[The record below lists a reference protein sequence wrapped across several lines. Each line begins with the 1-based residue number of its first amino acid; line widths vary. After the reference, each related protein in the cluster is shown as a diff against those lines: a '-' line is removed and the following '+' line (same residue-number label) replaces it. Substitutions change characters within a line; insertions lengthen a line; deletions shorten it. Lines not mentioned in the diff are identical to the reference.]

1 MRNHFLNY
9 TAVGIFVAA
18 MIAALVVSL
27 SMLAGRT
34 GPTDSYSVV
43 LDDVTDVKYGTI
55 VRFAGFPIGQ
65 VEEINPEYHEGKYRF
80 RLHISVK
87 EGWKFPQDSIA
98 RIAASSFLAG
108 KTLEVNGGLASATI
122 APGGEIAGGTAADMF
137 SLMAQ
142 VAAEIGDLSKSSLKP
157 LVAKIGDIIDRIGNT
172 TEVNLKELM
181 GSLNEIAH
189 EVNAKT
195 PAIVGNVETFSNQ
208 INVEMAKVDQLLSEK
223 NIGAVNNSLSHI
235 ENATANAEVA
245 SKDLRQLGSQITKV
259 ADQISALIADN
270 RKGVDKS
277 VADLEYTL
285 RAVAQNIDSITHN
298 LDGTTRN
305 MNEFSRLIRQNPG
318 LLLSGSN
325 PETDKGLSPNSG
337 DESQ

>member
-55 VRFAGFPIGQ
+55 VRFAGYPIGQ
-65 VEEINPEYHEGKYRF
+65 VEKISPEYNEGRYRF
-80 RLHISVK
+80 RLHIAVK
-87 EGWKFPQDSIA
+87 EGWKFPQDSVA

-108 KTLEVNGGLASATI
+108 KTLEINGGLASATI

-181 GSLNEIAH
+181 GSLNAIAH

-195 PAIVGNVETFSNQ
+195 PTIVGNVETFSSQ

-223 NIGAVNNSLSHI
+223 NIGAVNNSLGHI

-245 SKDLRQLGSQITKV
+245 SKDLRQIGAQISKV
-259 ADQISALIADN
+259 ADQISALVADN

-337 DESQ
+337 DEQ

>member
-9 TAVGIFVAA
+9 TAVGIFVSA
-18 MIAALVVSL
+18 MIVALVVSL

-34 GPTDSYSVV
+34 GPTDSYYVV

-55 VRFAGFPIGQ
+55 VRFAGYPVGQ
-65 VEEINPEYHEGKYRF
+65 VEDINPEHNEGKYRF
-80 RLHISVK
+80 RLRIAVQ
-87 EGWKFPQDSIA
+87 EGWKFPQDSVA

-108 KTLEVNGGLASATI
+108 KTLEINGGLASATI

-142 VAAEIGDLSKSSLKP
+142 VAGEIGDLSKSSLKP
-157 LVAKIGDIIDRIGNT
+157 LVAKIGDIIDRVGNT

-181 GSLNEIAH
+181 ASLNSIAH
-189 EVNAKT
+189 EVNTKT

-208 INVEMAKVDQLLSEK
+208 INAEMAKVDQLLSDK
-223 NIGAVNNSLSHI
+223 NIGAINNSLGHI
-235 ENATANAEVA
+235 ERATSNAEEA
-245 SKDLRQLGSQITKV
+245 SKDLRSLGGQITAV
-259 ADQISALIADN
+259 ADEIKALVADN
-270 RKGVDKS
+270 RKSVDKS
-277 VADLEYTL
+277 VADLEYVL

-325 PETDKGLSPNSG
+325 PETDKGLSPSNG
-337 DESQ
+337 DSAP

>member
-18 MIAALVVSL
+18 MIVALVVMLSL
-27 SMLAGRT
+27 LAGRT
-34 GPTDSYSVV
+34 GPTDNYSIV
-43 LDDVTDVKYGTI
+43 LDDVTDVKYGTA

-65 VEEINPEYHEGKYRF
+65 VEEISPEYNAGKYRF
-80 RLHISVK
+80 RLHVAVK
-87 EGWKFPQDSIA
+87 QGWKFPSDSIA

-108 KTLEVNGGLASATI
+108 KTIEINGGQSQETI

-142 VAAEIGDLSKSSLKP
+142 VAGEIGDLSKSSLKP
-157 LVAKIGDIIDRIGNT
+157 LVARIGEIIDRIGAT
-172 TEVNLKELM
+172 TETNLQQLM
-181 GSLNEIAH
+181 GSLNAIAS
-189 EVNAKT
+189 EVNSKT
-195 PAIVGNVETFSNQ
+195 PTIMSNVQDFSSQ
-208 INVEMAKVDQLLSEK
+208 INVEMGKVDRILSEK
-223 NIGAVNNSLSHI
+223 NIGAIDGSLANI
-235 ENATANAEVA
+235 QKATANAEVA
-245 SKDLRQLGSQITKV
+245 SRDLKSLGARITQV
-259 ADQISALIADN
+259 ADEIQGMVADN

-277 VADLEYTL
+277 VADLEYIL

-325 PETDKGLSPNSG
+325 PESDKGLKQNSG
-337 DESQ
+337 DEE

>member
-9 TAVGIFVAA
+9 TAVGVFVAA
-18 MIAALVVSL
+18 MIAALVVALSL
-27 SMLAGRT
+27 LAGRT

-55 VRFAGFPIGQ
+55 VRFAGYPIGQ
-65 VEEINPEYHEGKYRF
+65 VEGIDPEYSAGKYRF
-80 RLHISVK
+80 RLHIAVT
-87 EGWKFPQDSIA
+87 EGWQFPQDSVA

-108 KTLEVNGGLASATI
+108 KTLEINGGLASATI

-142 VAAEIGDLSKSSLKP
+142 VAGEIGDLSKSSLKP
-157 LVAKIGDIIDRIGNT
+157 LVTKIGDIIDRIGNT

-181 GSLNEIAH
+181 ASLNSIAH

-195 PAIVGNVETFSNQ
+195 PAIIDNVETFSQQ
-208 INVEMAKVDQLLSEK
+208 INVEMAKVDQLLSDK
-223 NIGAVNNSLSHI
+223 NIGAINNSLGNI
-235 ENATANAEVA
+235 ERTTANAEMA
-245 SKDLRQLGSQITKV
+245 SKDLRSLSSRITEV
-259 ADQISALIADN
+259 ADEIKTLVAGN
-270 RKGVDKS
+270 RKGVDKTI
-277 VADLEYTL
+277 ADLEYVL

-325 PETDKGLSPNSG
+325 PESDQGLGPSTG
-337 DESQ
+337 DDVP

>member
-18 MIAALVVSL
+18 MIIALVVAL
-27 SMLAGRT
+27 SMLSGRT
-34 GPTDSYSVV
+34 GPTDTYYVE

-65 VEEINPEYHEGKYRF
+65 VEKITPVPNEGKYRF
-80 RLHISVK
+80 RLQLAVQ
-87 EGWKFPQDSIA
+87 EGWKFPQDSVA

-108 KTLEVNGGLASATI
+108 KTIEVNGGLTSAVI
-122 APGGEIAGGTAADMF
+122 APGGDIAGGTAADMF

-142 VAAEIGDLSKSSLKP
+142 VAGEIGDLSKSSLKP
-157 LVAKIGDIIDRIGNT
+157 LVAKISDIIDRIGNT

-195 PAIVGNVETFSNQ
+195 PVIVGNVETFSNQ
-208 INVEMAKVDQLLSEK
+208 LNVEMAKVDQLLSEK
-223 NIGAVNNSLSHI
+223 NIGAVANSLSNI
-235 ENATANAEVA
+235 ERATANAEVA
-245 SKDLRQLGSQITKV
+245 SQDLRSLGGQITKV
-259 ADQISALIADN
+259 ADQISALVADN

-325 PETDKGLSPNSG
+325 PETDQGLSPNSG
-337 DESQ
+337 DGQ

>member
-18 MIAALVVSL
+18 MIVALVVML

-34 GPTDSYSVV
+34 GPTDSYSIV
-43 LDDVTDVKYGTI
+43 LDDVTDVKYGTA

-65 VEEINPEYHEGKYRF
+65 VEEISPEYTAGKYRF
-80 RLHISVK
+80 RLHVAVK
-87 EGWKFPQDSIA
+87 QGWKFPADSIA

-108 KTLEVNGGLASATI
+108 KTIEINGGQAQETI

-137 SLMAQ
+137 TLMAQ
-142 VAAEIGDLSKSSLKP
+142 VAGEIGDLSKSSLKP
-157 LVAKIGDIIDRIGNT
+157 LVARIGEIIDRIGAT
-172 TEVNLKELM
+172 TETNLQQLM
-181 GSLNEIAH
+181 GSLNAIAS
-189 EVNAKT
+189 EVNSKT
-195 PAIVGNVETFSNQ
+195 PTIMSNVQDFSNQ
-208 INVEMAKVDQLLSEK
+208 INVEMGKVDRILSEK
-223 NIGAVNNSLSHI
+223 NIGAIDGSLANI
-235 ENATANAEVA
+235 QKATANAEVA
-245 SKDLRQLGSQITKV
+245 SRDLKSLGARITAV
-259 ADQISALIADN
+259 ADEIQGMVADN

-277 VADLEYTL
+277 VADLEYIL

-325 PETDKGLSPNSG
+325 PETDKGLKQNSG
-337 DESQ
+337 DEE

>member
-18 MIAALVVSL
+18 MIVALVVALSL
-27 SMLAGRT
+27 LSGRT
-34 GPTDSYSVV
+34 GPTDTYYVV
-43 LDDVTDVKYGTI
+43 LDDVTDVKYGTV
-55 VRFAGFPIGQ
+55 VRYAGFPIGQ
-65 VEEINPEYHEGKYRF
+65 VDKITPENGEGKYRF
-80 RLHISVK
+80 RLQLAVQ

-108 KTLEVNGGLASATI
+108 KTVEVNGGLVSASI

-181 GSLNEIAH
+181 GSLNAIAH

-195 PAIVGNVETFSNQ
+195 PTIVGNVTDFSNQ
-208 INVEMAKVDQLLSEK
+208 INVEMAKVERLLSEK
-223 NIGAVNNSLSHI
+223 NIGAIDNSLGHI

-245 SKDLRQLGSQITKV
+245 SKDLRQIGAQISKV
-259 ADQISALIADN
+259 ADQISALVADN

-337 DESQ
+337 DEQ

>member
-18 MIAALVVSL
+18 MIAALVVAL
-27 SMLAGRT
+27 SMLSGRT
-34 GPTDSYSVV
+34 GPTDTYFVV
-43 LDDVTDVKYGTI
+43 LDDVTDVKYGTV

-65 VEEINPEYHEGKYRF
+65 VEKITPENSDGKYRF
-80 RLHISVK
+80 RLQIAVQ

-122 APGGEIAGGTAADMF
+122 TPGGEIAGGTAADMF

-142 VAAEIGDLSKSSLKP
+142 VAGEIGDLSKSSLRP

-181 GSLNEIAH
+181 GSLNEIAR

-195 PAIVGNVETFSNQ
+195 PVIVGNVETFSSQ
-208 INVEMAKVDQLLSEK
+208 LNVEMAKVDQLLSEK
-223 NIGAVNNSLSHI
+223 NLGAIESSLGNI
-235 ENATANAEVA
+235 ERATANAEVA
-245 SKDLRQLGSQITKV
+245 SQDLRSLGGQITKV
-259 ADQISALIADN
+259 ADQISALVADN
-270 RKGVDKS
+270 RKSVDKS
-277 VADLEYTL
+277 IADLEYTL

-305 MNEFSRLIRQNPG
+305 MNEFSRLIRQHPG

-337 DESQ
+337 DGAQ